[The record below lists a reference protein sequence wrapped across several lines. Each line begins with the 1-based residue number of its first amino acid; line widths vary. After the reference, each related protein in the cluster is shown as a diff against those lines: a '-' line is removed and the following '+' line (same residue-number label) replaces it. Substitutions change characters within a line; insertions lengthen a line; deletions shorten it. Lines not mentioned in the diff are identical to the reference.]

1 MKVKH
6 YQKEESKEKQAQ
18 PDLEKLEKDEI
29 DEMVI
34 KEPLKEKELEKKP
47 KRKFW
52 KVLLIIFLVLLVLF
66 LIVYLFMPSRF
77 NILFVGSDQRDE
89 VAGKRSDSLMVLS
102 IPRSPKKKISLVTI
116 PRDSRIM
123 IDGYEGEEEK
133 ITHAYGYGDEA
144 LEGVLGN
151 IELTKKEVGQLLGI
165 PIHGTVEF
173 TFESFENLIDHMGGV
188 NTETYGLIDGYR
200 ALERS
205 RNRFRAGGDFAR
217 TADQREIF
225 MSLFSRMKDPSEAMK
240 AYGFM
245 DEHDQTRF
253 KINKTR
259 LVGFGLATVIRR
271 FGKLS
276 LGDVVTDVVPG
287 HGETIYSEK
296 FGQNM
301 YFWVVDEEG
310 KREVIERLLK

>member
-1 MKVKH
+1 MKIKN
-6 YQKEESKEKQAQ
+6 YKEEELKEKQAQ
-18 PDLEKLEKDEI
+18 PDLEELEKDKAI

-34 KEPLKEKELEKKP
+34 KERKP
-47 KRKFW
+47 EQKPRRRFRR
-52 KVLLIIFLVLLVLF
+52 VLLIIILVLLFLF
-66 LIVYLFMPSRF
+66 LLFYLFMPSRF

-116 PRDSRIM
+116 PRDSRVL
-123 IDGYEGEEEK
+123 IDGYEEEEEK

-144 LEGVLGN
+144 QEGVLGN
-151 IELTKKEVGQLLGI
+151 IMLTKKEVGQLLGI

-188 NTETYGLIDGYR
+188 DTETYGLIDGER

-205 RNRFRAGGDFAR
+205 RNRFREGGDFAR

-225 MSLFSRMKDPSEAMK
+225 MSLFKRMKDPSEALK
-240 AYGFM
+240 AYNFM
-245 DEHDQTRF
+245 EDHDQTRF

-276 LGDVVTDVVPG
+276 VGDVGTDFVPG
-287 HGETIYSEK
+287 YGETIYSEK

-301 YFWVVDEEG
+301 YFWVIDQEG
-310 KREVIERLLK
+310 KREVVERLLK